1 MVNAM
6 TGLKKTDT
14 DLRYIRYD
22 EDVCADSAS
31 CLKVCPTLAIRIK
44 NHKAIRNEP
53 LCIGCG
59 ECIRVCPEA
68 AVTAATATLNQLDKD
83 KISVALVTPVLYAQF
98 PGVMPEDILMG
109 LKALGF
115 QHTVDMSYFLE
126 MFQYATEEFVIR
138 NRTSRQSPWPLISP
152 VCPVVIR
159 LIAFKFP
166 NLMPHVLP
174 LLRPVDLMARDVR
187 QRIVKEYNVDEDEVV
202 LYYINPCPTKRGP
215 VRPRSTKKKAET
227 CTALGINDIYA
238 DLARQIE
245 HIQETDQIPHAINRF
260 DFEYCHTGNGPMW
273 GMSGGEIADINIE
286 NTLAVSGMNETIT
299 YLAKIEMGLFS
310 NLEYIEL
317 RTCREGCLGGP
328 LTAIDR
334 YLAKSYVYKMIK
346 MLGLGRRLSR
356 RKILRLY
363 EKGKFLAEKDP
374 AKLIQLFGSHEK
386 PMSIET
392 VQKVDDILERIE
404 GHDCTV
410 CGAPTCRTFAE
421 DVVRGEASLDECLLL
436 GGDEPC

>member
-1 MVNAM
+1 M
-6 TGLKKTDT
+6 TVLKKTNT
-14 DLRYIRYD
+14 GSGYIRYD
-22 EDVCADSAS
+22 RGTCAGGSS

-44 NHKAIRNEP
+44 NGKAFRNEDF
-53 LCIGCG
+53 CIGCG
-59 ECIRVCPEA
+59 ECIRVCQEA
-68 AVTAATATLNQLDKD
+68 AVTAATANLSRLNKD
-83 KISVALVTPVLYAQF
+83 EISVALVTPVLYAQF

-109 LKALGF
+109 LRALGF

-126 MFQYATEEFVIR
+126 MFQYATEEFIFR
-138 NRTSRQSPWPLISP
+138 NRTSKQSPWPLISP

-166 NLMPHVLP
+166 SLMPHVLP

-187 QRIVKEYNVDEDEVV
+187 QRIVQEYGVGQDQVM

-215 VRPRSTKKKAET
+215 APSTIAGKKEDASI
-227 CTALGINDIYA
+227 AIGINDIYA
-238 DLARQIE
+238 DLLHQIE
-245 HIQETDQIPHAINRF
+245 PIQDTDQTPYANRF

-273 GMSGGEIADINIE
+273 GMSGGEIADMNIE
-286 NTLAVSGMNETIT
+286 NSLAVSGMDETIT
-299 YLAKIEMGLFS
+299 YLEKIEMGLFS

-328 LTAIDR
+328 LNAIDK
-334 YLAKSYVYKMIK
+334 YLAKSAVNKMIK

-356 RKILRLY
+356 GKILRQY
-363 EKGKFLAEKDP
+363 ETGKFLTDKDP
-374 AKLIQLFGSHEK
+374 EKLIQMFGSRTK

-392 VQKVDDILERIE
+392 VQKVDEILERIK
-404 GHDCTV
+404 GHDCSV

-421 DVVRGEASLDECLLL
+421 DVVKGEASLNECLLL
-436 GGDEPC
+436 GGDKAC

>member
-1 MVNAM
+1 M

-22 EDVCADSAS
+22 KDECVGSAS

-44 NHKAIRNEP
+44 DHKAIRNEP

-59 ECIRVCPEA
+59 ECIRICPEA

-126 MFQYATEEFVIR
+126 MFQYATEEFIVR

-166 NLMPHVLP
+166 SLMPNVLP

-187 QRIVKEYNVDEDEVV
+187 RRIMQEYGVSEDNVR
-202 LYYINPCPTKRGP
+202 LHYINPCPTKRGP
-215 VRPRSTKKKAET
+215 LRSASGKRKDDNSI
-227 CTALGINDIYA
+227 ALGINDIYA
-238 DLARQIE
+238 DLIHQID
-245 HIQETDQIPHAINRF
+245 HMQDADPLPYSKIRF
-260 DFEYCHTGNGPMW
+260 EFEYCHTGNGPMW
-273 GMSGGEIADINIE
+273 GLSGGEIADMNVD
-286 NTLAVSGMNETIT
+286 NSLAVSGMDETIT

-328 LTAIDR
+328 LTAIDK
-334 YLAKSYVYKMIK
+334 YLAKSYVNKMIK

-386 PMSIET
+386 TMSIET
-392 VQKVDDILERIE
+392 VQKVDDILERIK

>member
-1 MVNAM
+1 M
-6 TGLKKTDT
+6 TALKKTYASS
-14 DLRYIRYD
+14 RYIRYD
-22 EDVCADSAS
+22 KAECTGGSS
-31 CLKVCPTLAIRIK
+31 CLKVCPTRAIRIK
-44 NHKAIRNEP
+44 NHKAVRNEG

-68 AVTAATATLNQLDKD
+68 AVKAATSNLSRLNKD
-83 KISVALVTPVLYAQF
+83 EISVALVTPVLYAQF

-109 LKALGF
+109 LRALGF

-126 MFQYATEEFVIR
+126 MFQYATEEFIVR
-138 NRTSRQSPWPLISP
+138 NRTRQQSPWPLISP

-166 NLMPHVLP
+166 SLMPNELP

-187 QRIVKEYNVDEDEVV
+187 QRIIKEYGVSEDKVM

-215 VRPRSTKKKAET
+215 VKDTAASGRNET
-227 CTALGINDIYA
+227 SIALGINDIFA
-238 DLARQIE
+238 DLLHQIE
-245 HIQETDQIPHAINRF
+245 HMQDADAMSYARIRF

-273 GMSGGEIADINIE
+273 GMSGGEITDMNID
-286 NTLAVSGMNETIT
+286 NSLAVSGMDETIA
-299 YLAKIEMGLFS
+299 YLEKIEMGLFS
-310 NLEYIEL
+310 KLEYIEL

-328 LTAIDR
+328 LTAVDK
-334 YLAKSYVYKMIK
+334 YLAKSSVHKTIK

-356 RKILRLY
+356 GKILRQY
-363 EKGKFLAEKDP
+363 ETGKFLTDKDP
-374 AKLIQLFGSHEK
+374 AKLIQLFGSQEK

-392 VQKVDDILERIE
+392 LQKVDNILERIK
-404 GHDCTV
+404 GHDCSV

-421 DVVRGEASLDECLLL
+421 DVVKGKASMDECILL
-436 GGDEPC
+436 GGDSTC

>member
-1 MVNAM
+1 M
-6 TGLKKTDT
+6 TVLKKTNKAS
-14 DLRYIRYD
+14 RYIHFD
-22 EDVCADSAS
+22 KSACIGGYS

-44 NHKAIRNEP
+44 GSKAFRNED

-59 ECIRVCPEA
+59 ECIRVCQEA
-68 AVTAATATLNQLDKD
+68 AVTAATANLSRLNKD
-83 KISVALVTPVLYAQF
+83 EISVALVTPVLYAQF

-109 LKALGF
+109 LRALGF

-126 MFQYATEEFVIR
+126 MFQYATEEFIVR
-138 NRTSRQSPWPLISP
+138 NRTGRQSPWPLISP

-174 LLRPVDLMARDVR
+174 LMRPVDLMARDVR
-187 QRIVKEYNVDEDEVV
+187 QRIVQEYGVGEDQVM

-215 VRPRSTKKKAET
+215 IPPTAAGKKEDASI
-227 CTALGINDIYA
+227 AIGINDIYA
-238 DLARQIE
+238 DLLHQIE
-245 HIQETDQIPHAINRF
+245 PMQDTDQLPYANIRF

-273 GMSGGEIADINIE
+273 GMSGGEIADMNIE
-286 NTLAVSGMNETIT
+286 KSLAVSGMDETIT
-299 YLAKIEMGLFS
+299 YLEKIEMGLFS

-328 LTAIDR
+328 LNALDK
-334 YLAKSYVYKMIK
+334 YLAKSAVNKMIK

-356 RKILRLY
+356 GKILRQY
-363 EKGKFLAEKDP
+363 ETGKFLTDKDP
-374 AKLIQLFGSHEK
+374 EKLIQMFGCCTK
-386 PMSIET
+386 PMSIEI
-392 VQKVDDILERIE
+392 VQKVDEILERIK
-404 GHDCTV
+404 GHDCSV

-421 DVVRGEASLDECLLL
+421 DVVKGEASLNECLLL
-436 GGDEPC
+436 GGDNAC

>member
-1 MVNAM
+1 M
-6 TGLKKTDT
+6 TGLKKTNT
-14 DLRYIRYD
+14 GLRYIRYD
-22 EDVCADSAS
+22 KAACIGGAS

-44 NHKAIRNEP
+44 GNKAIRNEP

-59 ECIRVCPEA
+59 ECIRVCQEA
-68 AVTAATATLNQLDKD
+68 AVAAATVTLNRLNKNE
-83 KISVALVTPVLYAQF
+83 ISVALVTPVLYAQF

-109 LKALGF
+109 LKSLGF

-126 MFQYATEEFVIR
+126 MFQYATEEFVVR
-138 NRTSRQSPWPLISP
+138 NRKTQQSPWPLISP

-159 LIAFKFP
+159 LIASKFP

-187 QRIVKEYNVDEDEVV
+187 QRIMEEYGVNQDKVM

-215 VRPRSTKKKAET
+215 VRSISAKRKADT

-238 DLARQIE
+238 DLAHQIE
-245 HIQETDQIPHAINRF
+245 HLQDTDQIPYSGIRF

-273 GMSGGEIADINIE
+273 GMSGGEIADLNIE
-286 NTLAVSGMNETIT
+286 NSLAVSGLDETIT
-299 YLAKIEMGLFS
+299 YLEKIEMGLFR
-310 NLEYIEL
+310 NLEYIEF
-317 RTCREGCLGGP
+317 RTCREGCLGGA
-328 LTAIDR
+328 LTAIDK
-334 YLAKSYVYKMIK
+334 YLAKSAVNKMIK

-356 RKILRLY
+356 GKILRQY
-363 EKGKFLAEKDP
+363 ERGKFLADKDP
-374 AKLIQLFGSHEK
+374 AKLIQMFGSHAK

-392 VQKVDDILERIE
+392 VQKVDEILERIK

-410 CGAPTCRTFAE
+410 CGAPTCKTFAE
-421 DVVRGEASLDECLLL
+421 DVVKGEASLDECLLL
-436 GGDEPC
+436 GGDRGC